1 MLAAVVQLLEKTL
14 IRVGNDEY
22 ARQNRSF
29 GLTTLRDG
37 HVEVERRTRDVLRS
51 AARAASSTRSISTT
65 AVSRAIVKACRDLPG
80 YELFQYRRR
89 ATASGRRSNRP
100 T

>member
-22 ARQNRSF
+22 AQQNHSF

-37 HVEVERRTRDVLRS
+37 HVEVTGDAFASRS
-51 AARAASSTRSISTT
+51 AARAASNTTSISTT
-65 AVSRAIVKACRDLPG
+65 AGSRG
-80 YELFQYRRR
+80 
-89 ATASGRRSNRP
+89 S
-100 T
+100 